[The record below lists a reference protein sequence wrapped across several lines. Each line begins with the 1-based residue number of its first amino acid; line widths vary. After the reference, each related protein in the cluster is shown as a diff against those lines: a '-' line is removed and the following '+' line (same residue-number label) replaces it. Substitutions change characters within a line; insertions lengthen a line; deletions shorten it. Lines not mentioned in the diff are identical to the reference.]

1 MIMSSEHGSGGP
13 GTGSVSAPW
22 RRRGRNACARPAVKN
37 GWLPSAPRGGL
48 WEINSIG
55 VISHDGQQLLIAV
68 LSSGH
73 PSESDGIQVV
83 QAAVSAVTSFQRPQA
98 RQYHES
104 RIRE

>member
-1 MIMSSEHGSGGP
+1 
-13 GTGSVSAPW
+13 
-22 RRRGRNACARPAVKN
+22 
-37 GWLPSAPRGGL
+37 
-48 WEINSIG
+48 

-83 QAAVSAVTSFQRPQA
+83 QAAAKAAVSAVTSFQRPQA
-98 RQYHES
+98 RQYQES